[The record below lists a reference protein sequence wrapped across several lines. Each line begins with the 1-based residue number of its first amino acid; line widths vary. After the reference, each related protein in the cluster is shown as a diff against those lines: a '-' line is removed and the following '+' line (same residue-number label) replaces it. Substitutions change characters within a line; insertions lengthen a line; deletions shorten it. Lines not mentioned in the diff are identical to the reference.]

1 VVASSLIATAIEV
14 TSTHHIV
21 SDCIKEYRI
30 VGCSR
35 IYHWC

>member
-1 VVASSLIATAIEV
+1 VVASSLIAIAIEV

-21 SDCIKEYRI
+21 FDCIKEYRT

-35 IYHWC
+35 IYRWC